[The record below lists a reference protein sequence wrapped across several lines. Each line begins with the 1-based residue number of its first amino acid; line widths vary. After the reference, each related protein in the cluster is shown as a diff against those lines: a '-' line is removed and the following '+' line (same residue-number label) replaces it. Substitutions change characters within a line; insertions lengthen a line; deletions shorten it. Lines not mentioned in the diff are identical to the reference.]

1 MNIVNNSKFRFF
13 IYLILFVIFIFF
25 VLFMY
30 YNSEKEY
37 TVKITETVVKNYNS
51 DSKYLIFAED
61 SKQNMNVFEI
71 EDTILYFRWNSS
83 NLYGQL
89 KVGQK
94 YNIKVAGYRVEFLN
108 LYQNIISAEKL
119 E

>member
-13 IYLILFVIFIFF
+13 IYLILCVIFIFF

-37 TVKITETVVKNYNS
+37 TVTITEKVVKNYNS

-94 YNIKVAGYRVEFLN
+94 YNIKVAGYRVEILN